1 MAALR
6 AAFAALAAALVAG
19 CAAAPVAAPEASAPA
34 ATVSLRLLAI
44 NDFHGYLMPPPGG
57 LRQPDPNEPGR
68 VTTVPAGG
76 AAVMA
81 TAVRELAAGHPNHV
95 FVAAGDLVG
104 ASPLLSALFH
114 DEPTVESMSAMGL
127 AFSAVG
133 NHEFDEGAA
142 ELLRLQHGGCH
153 PVDGCRGPQPF
164 AGAGFQYLAASTVV
178 RATGQTLLPAYA
190 IRRFD
195 GVPVAFVGLTLKG
208 TPHIVMPS
216 GVAGLEFRDE
226 ADTVNAL
233 VPELRR
239 QGVNTVV
246 VLLHEGG
253 EADGG
258 RDGCDNLRGAIT
270 RIVPR
275 LDPAVA
281 VVVSGH
287 THRSYVCRV
296 DGRLVTSG
304 DHYGML
310 VTAID
315 LQLDRASGR
324 VLQSDAKNVVVDPAR
339 FAPDARQQALIA
351 AYERLAAPLAQ
362 RVVGSITASLTR
374 EPDASGE
381 SVLGRVIADA
391 QLEATRA
398 VGAQAA
404 LTNPGGMRSPILKT
418 GDGRVRYADVF
429 EAQPFGNQLVTL
441 TISGAQLAALLE
453 NQFHGERPRVLQV
466 SRGPHYEWDA
476 TRPAGSRLVPG
487 SLTLDGRPVA
497 PAQRLRITVNSYL
510 ADGGDRFAVLR
521 EGSER
526 VYGIAD
532 AEALARYLGAHP
544 GLEPPRD
551 VRIVRRP

>member
-19 CAAAPVAAPEASAPA
+19 CAAAPAPTPEASAPA

-44 NDFHGYLMPPPGG
+44 NDFHGCLMPPPGG

-68 VTTVPAGG
+68 VSTVPAGG

-178 RATGQTLLPAYA
+178 RATGKTLLPAYA

-239 QGVNTVV
+239 QGVNTIV

-275 LDPAVA
+275 LDRAVA

-339 FAPDARQQALIA
+339 FAPDAGQQALIERYA
-351 AYERLAAPLAQ
+351 RLAAPLAD
-362 RVVGSITASLTR
+362 RVVGTIGGPLTR
-374 EPDASGE
+374 ELDASGE
-381 SVLGRVIADA
+381 TVLGRVVADA

-398 VGAQAA
+398 AGAQIA
-404 LTNPGGMRSPILKT
+404 LTNLGGLRSAILPPP
-418 GDGRVRYADVF
+418 DGRVRYAEVF
-429 EAQPFGNQLVTL
+429 EAQPFGNHLVTM
-441 TISGAQLAALLE
+441 TITGAQLAALLE
-453 NQFHGERPRVLQV
+453 HEFHGDRPRVLQV
-466 SRGPHYEWDA
+466 SRGLRCEWH
-476 TRPAGSRLVPG
+476 PSLLAGRRILPG
-487 SLTLDGRPVA
+487 TLTLDGLPIT
-497 PAQRLRITVNSYL
+497 PTQRLRVTVNSYL
-510 ADGGDRFAVLR
+510 ADGGESYAVLR
-521 EGSER
+521 EGSDR
-526 VYGIAD
+526 VVGIDD
-532 AEALARYLGAHP
+532 AEALAQYLGAHP
-544 GLEPPRD
+544 GLQPPRD
-551 VRIVRRP
+551 ARLVRRP